1 MAVWLHPYLHGLGKR
16 WRLAARIRL
25 ANIKARK
32 HPKRTFGLVVGCLL
46 LVFVFDV
53 SMNFRSHEQQTMLGE
68 SPMSDIAQMDPLFEG
83 FRHIQANK
91 AVQQNE
97 LQAMAAEGK
106 ALHAQ
111 LDSLLAL
118 PKKTHRDSL
127 RIVSGYHRLE
137 TIVKSLKYNDTHD

>member
-1 MAVWLHPYLHGLGKR
+1 
-16 WRLAARIRL
+16 
-25 ANIKARK
+25 
-32 HPKRTFGLVVGCLL
+32 
-46 LVFVFDV
+46 
-53 SMNFRSHEQQTMLGE
+53 MLGE